1 MSRLSGAK
9 GRRNRSVSV
18 YELPDHQDQDCQL
31 AVGAPQVRA
40 KGVQIMNLQNPRPRT
55 EEPSAYRNVSFLTR
69 VTGTAASL
77 LLAMGIFAS
86 SAHAQP
92 ITSFLSELST
102 PLPTQ
107 TVSSQRWYEG
117 GGLQRAT
124 LRQWMRASRR
134 DQLATA
140 AGWTI
145 QTLGRD
151 KVLALGMDGWR
162 AYANNFVTCVN
173 TAAAPA
179 VMEKPV
185 SELAAACS
193 VLLEQ

>member
-1 MSRLSGAK
+1 
-9 GRRNRSVSV
+9 
-18 YELPDHQDQDCQL
+18 
-31 AVGAPQVRA
+31 
-40 KGVQIMNLQNPRPRT
+40 MNLHNPRPRT
-55 EEPSAYRNVSFLTR
+55 DEPSAYGYVSFFAR
-69 VTGTAASL
+69 VTRTATRL
-77 LLAMGIFAS
+77 MLAIGIFTS
-86 SAHAQP
+86 SAYARP
-92 ITSFLSELST
+92 PTPFLLELST
-102 PLPTQ
+102 LPPTQ
-107 TVSSQRWYEG
+107 TVSSQHWYEG

-151 KVLALGMDGWR
+151 KVLELGMDGWR
-162 AYANNFVTCVN
+162 TYANNFVTCVN
-173 TAAAPA
+173 AAAAPA
-179 VMEKPV
+179 VMGRPV

>member
-9 GRRNRSVSV
+9 GRRNRVERFTNS
-18 YELPDHQDQDCQL
+18 PITRDQDCQL

-40 KGVQIMNLQNPRPRT
+40 EGVQIMNLHNPRPRAD
-55 EEPSAYRNVSFLTR
+55 EPSAHSNVSVPAR
-69 VTGTAASL
+69 AIRTATSL
-77 LLAMGIFAS
+77 MLAIGLFTS
-86 SAHAQP
+86 SAYARP
-92 ITSFLSELST
+92 TISFLSEQTTSHFI
-102 PLPTQ
+102 PTS
-107 TVSSQRWYEG
+107 SSQRWYEG

-124 LRQWMRASRR
+124 LRQWLRASRR

-151 KVLALGMDGWR
+151 KVLALGMNGWR

-173 TAAAPA
+173 AAAAPA
-179 VMEKPV
+179 VMGRPV

>member
-1 MSRLSGAK
+1 MPACG
-9 GRRNRSVSV
+9 GRAAG
-18 YELPDHQDQDCQL
+18 Q
-31 AVGAPQVRA
+31 GF
-40 KGVQIMNLQNPRPRT
+40 KGVQIMNLHNPRPRT
-55 EEPSAYRNVSFLTR
+55 DEPSAHGYVSFLAR
-69 VTGTAASL
+69 VSRTATSLMLAIGIFTSSAYARPTTSL
-77 LLAMGIFAS
+77 LS
-86 SAHAQP
+86 EQT
-92 ITSFLSELST
+92 TSHLI
-102 PLPTQ
+102 Q
-107 TVSSQRWYEG
+107 TSNSQRWYEG

-162 AYANNFVTCVN
+162 AYANSLVTCVN
-173 TAAAPA
+173 AAAAPA
-179 VMEKPV
+179 VMGRPV